1 MKFEKVDFIPAS
13 GKAMKKYS
21 PTRRMIYGFAN
32 SEIEAARVVWSA
44 DYKNVLTAYN
54 CIKRTIDK
62 YFPKCN
68 IKVCMRGDDVY
79 LVKGDLNE
87 LL

>member
-1 MKFEKVDFIPAS
+1 
-13 GKAMKKYS
+13 MKKYS

-32 SEIEAARVVWSA
+32 SEIEAARVIWST
-44 DYKNVLTAYN
+44 DYKNAVTAYQ
-54 CIKRTIDK
+54 CIKRTIK
-62 YFPKCN
+62 RYFANYN
-68 IKVCMRGDDVY
+68 IDACIRGDDVY